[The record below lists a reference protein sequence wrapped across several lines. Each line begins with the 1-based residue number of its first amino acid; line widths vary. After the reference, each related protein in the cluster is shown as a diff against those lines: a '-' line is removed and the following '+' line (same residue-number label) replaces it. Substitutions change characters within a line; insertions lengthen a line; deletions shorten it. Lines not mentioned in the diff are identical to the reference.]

1 MIQKITIYIF
11 LLLASSSFGQQNIRF
26 SDSLIVS
33 VLTCGTG
40 DELYSQFGHSA
51 FRIQDHINHIDIVY
65 NYGVF
70 DFSKPNFYT
79 NFVKGKLY
87 YKLGYNSYYN
97 FIRQYE
103 YENRSVFEQTL
114 NLTSDQREKLVAF
127 LQNNAKPENAT
138 YQYTFF
144 YNNCATKIRDVL
156 ETVFPEQITFHN
168 FLKTNYT
175 QRDLINNN
183 VPHNSWSNVGINLAL
198 GSVIDKKA
206 TPRDYQFLPEY
217 IAKSFEHAS
226 INKKSLVQKEQLL
239 LAKKEVAAQFSI
251 GSPYVIF
258 TLIGMLILA
267 ITYFDAK
274 KEKRSGYLDFILH
287 FITGFLGVA
296 VLLLWFATYH
306 AETKNNL
313 NILWAVAPNFVIAFM
328 MLKKKLAKWL
338 LHYYTFLLVLLVIL
352 IVVWVLKIE
361 VFAYAMIPFFIAL
374 FVRCLYVHKH
384 LRTQHKG

>member
-1 MIQKITIYIF
+1 MIKKISILFFILMATIAF
-11 LLLASSSFGQQNIRF
+11 SQQQIRF
-26 SDSLIVS
+26 SNQLTVS

-51 FRIQDHINHIDIVY
+51 FRIIDHKNSIDIVY
-65 NYGVF
+65 NYGIF

-87 YKLGYNSYYN
+87 YMLGYNSYYN
-97 FIRQYE
+97 FLQQYK
-103 YENRSVFEQTL
+103 YENRSVFEQEL
-114 NLTSDQREKLVAF
+114 NLTPTQKSKLVAY
-127 LQNNAKPENAT
+127 LQNNAKPKNAT

-156 ETVFPEQITFHN
+156 EAVFPNQIKFN
-168 FLKTNYT
+168 EYLKTNFT

-217 IAKSFEHAS
+217 IAKSFAHAT
-226 INKKSLVQKEQLL
+226 INGKPLVKKEKLL
-239 LAKKEVAAQFSI
+239 LDKKETPSRFAIF
-251 GSPYVIF
+251 SPYVVF
-258 TLIGMLILA
+258 TGIGLLILL
-267 ITYFDAK
+267 ITYFDYK
-274 KEKRSGYLDFILH
+274 KSERSVYLDFTLH
-287 FITGFLGVA
+287 FITGFLGIA

-313 NILWAVAPNFVIAFM
+313 NILWAVAPNLIVAFL
-328 MLKKKLAKWL
+328 MLKKQLPKWL
-338 LHYYTFLLVLLVIL
+338 VHYYTFLLALLVVL
-352 IVVWVLKIE
+352 FVVWILQVE
-361 VFAYAMIPFFIAL
+361 AFGYALLPFFVAL
-374 FVRCLYVHKH
+374 LVRYVYVRGF
-384 LRTQHKG
+384 LREQL